1 MRVVEA
7 ERFGGPEVLRPAHRP
22 DPQAGPG
29 EALVEVAASDVMFLD
44 AQLRSGWGQEYFRM
58 RPPYVPGS
66 GVVGRVVS
74 VGAGADPGLVGAEVL
89 AETGRRDPETLV
101 PLAPTDGYAEL
112 VATPARHL
120 VRLPRGLDGHVA
132 LSLLHDGPTAL
143 QIAEA
148 ARFSAGDRVLVN
160 AAAGGAGSL
169 LVQLA
174 AGAGA
179 RVVGAARGPR
189 KLALARELGAE
200 AVVDYSEPDWT
211 SRVREATSGKGP
223 DVVLD
228 GAGGSLG
235 RDAFAITARGGHLI
249 AYGASG
255 GDFADTG
262 AQDAAGNGVRVTG
275 LFDLPAPDADGRRRR
290 AEEALAEAAAGRFW
304 PTIGQ
309 TFRLD
314 EAGKA
319 HAAIASRTTVGK
331 TLLVP

>member
-1 MRVVEA
+1 MRVAEA

-29 EALVEVAASDVMFLD
+29 EVLVAVAASDVMFLD
-44 AQLRSGWGQEYFRM
+44 AQLRSGWGREYFRM

-74 VGAGADPGLVGAEVL
+74 VGEGADPGLVGAEVL
-89 AETGRRDPETLV
+89 AETGQRDPETHV
-101 PLAPTDGYAEL
+101 PLTPTDGYAEL
-112 VATPARHL
+112 VAAPARYL
-120 VRLPRGLDGHVA
+120 VRLPGGLDGQAA
-132 LSLLHDGPTAL
+132 LALLHDGPTAL
-143 QIAEA
+143 QLAEA
-148 ARFSAGDRVLVN
+148 ARFTAGDRVLVN

-169 LVQLA
+169 LVQMA
-174 AGAGA
+174 ARAGA
-179 RVVGAARGPR
+179 RVIGAARGPR

-211 SRVREATSGKGP
+211 RRVREATSGKGP

-228 GAGGSLG
+228 GAGGRLG
-235 RDAFAITARGGHLI
+235 REAFGITARGGHLL

-255 GDFADTG
+255 GDFAETG
-262 AQDAAGNGVRVTG
+262 AAEAREKGVRVTG
-275 LFDLPAPDADGRRRR
+275 LFDLPSLDGDGRRRR
-290 AEEALAEAAAGRFW
+290 AEEALAEAAAGRFR
-304 PTIGQ
+304 PTVGQ

-314 EAGKA
+314 EAREA
-319 HAAIASRTTVGK
+319 HAAIASRTSVGK